1 MKNKIKFAFL
11 GFGRIATK
19 HFNVLNSKKI
29 NNAEIVAIC
38 EKDQSKLSKFKI
50 PKKIKIYQNL
60 NKMIR
65 NEKIDVISIL
75 TESGNHFRHIK
86 QVSKF
91 KKHIVVEK
99 PICMNSNQ
107 LSKVIKIS
115 KQNKIKIFA
124 VMQNRYNLPIKLLKK
139 NIDKKK
145 FGKIVLA
152 TVRVRWSR
160 TQKYYNLD
168 KWRGTCKYDGGAL
181 NNQGIH
187 HIDLLTWLAG
197 EVESVFCKTA
207 TQLVKIEA
215 EDTAVAVLKFKNK
228 ALGAIEITTATRPKD
243 TEGSISI
250 LGKKGMV
257 EIGGFAANK
266 ILHWNFKG
274 KNNDIIK
281 NKFFQNPKN
290 VYGFGHLEFYKKVIS
305 NLKFNTKA
313 IMAVDA
319 MNSLKILDALYK
331 SARLNKEVKVN

>member
-11 GFGRIATK
+11 GFGRIANK

-38 EKDQSKLSKFKI
+38 EKDKSKLNKFKI

-60 NKMIR
+60 NKMIK
-65 NEKIDVISIL
+65 NEKIDVVTIL

-86 QVSKF
+86 QISKF
-91 KKHIVVEK
+91 KKHIIVEK

-124 VMQNRYNLPIKLLKK
+124 VMQNRYNLPIKILKET
-139 NIDKKK
+139 IDKKK

-168 KWRGTCKYDGGAL
+168 KWRGTWKYDGGAL

-187 HIDLLTWLAG
+187 HIDLLTWLVG
-197 EVESVFCKTA
+197 EVESVFSKTA
-207 TQLVKIEA
+207 TQLVKIEV

-250 LGKKGMV
+250 LGEKGMV

-266 ILHWNFKG
+266 ILHWSFKG
-274 KNNDIIK
+274 KNNDLIK
-281 NKFFQNPKN
+281 SKFFQNPKN

-313 IMAVDA
+313 IMAIDA
-319 MNSLKILDALYK
+319 MNSLKTLDALYK

>member
-29 NNAEIVAIC
+29 KDAEIVAIC
-38 EKDQSKLSKFKI
+38 EKNKSKLSKIKI
-50 PKKIKIYQNL
+50 PKRIKIYDNL
-60 NKMIR
+60 QDMMK
-65 NEKIDVISIL
+65 NEKIDVVSIL
-75 TESGNHFRHIK
+75 TESGNHFKDIK
-86 QVSKF
+86 NISKYN
-91 KKHIVVEK
+91 KHMIVEK
-99 PICMNSNQ
+99 PICMNNNQ

-115 KQNKIKIFA
+115 KIKKIKIFA
-124 VMQNRYNLPIKLLKK
+124 VMQNRYNLPIKHLKE

-152 TVRVRWSR
+152 TVRVRWAR
-160 TQKYYNLD
+160 TQKYYDLD
-168 KWRGTCKYDGGAL
+168 KWRGTLKYDGGAL

-197 EVESVFCKTA
+197 DVKSVFAKTA

-215 EDTAVAVLKFKNK
+215 EDTAVAVLKFKNG
-228 ALGAIEITTATRPKD
+228 ALGSIEITTATRPKD

-250 LGKKGMV
+250 LGENGMV

-266 ILHWNFKG
+266 ILHWNFQG
-274 KNNDIIK
+274 KNNDIVK
-281 NKFFQNPKN
+281 SKFFQNPKN

-305 NLKFNTKA
+305 NIKFNTKA
-313 IMAVDA
+313 IMAKDA
-319 MNSLKILDALYK
+319 VKSLAILDALYK
-331 SARLNKEVKVN
+331 SAKLNKEIYVN